1 MRASISADTG
11 RGPGNGIIEIFDAGD
26 VTDPSFTLLRASDGK
41 CLGPRG
47 WQESESPLAPEA
59 WDNDGGSLR
68 LAVGSAVVDEVD
80 NLDAYRISLRGVG
93 SCALSVKSLVY
104 SHIAGGDGMGA
115 ATAAPAPQPEPQPTA
130 PQPEPEP
137 VLESP
142 EPPLA
147 FDVPSQ
153 PSPQEAPLEMASG
166 HEGKSGGKAGI
177 VILLVL
183 LALAAGVAAWWFLLR
198 EPEKAPL
205 PTPPAQ
211 SQDAD
216 KPHTPE
222 QAQPKPAD
230 AAAQQGADAAKPQL
244 SPLASARE
252 QLRGQALPD
261 VSLAMAKPM
270 RKADATPEE
279 SDAAFLLLEDAA
291 QKGDAEAM
299 FLVGQFYDPAGTLP
313 RGSIPADLT
322 QAKRWYDQ
330 AAQKGQAD
338 AKTALEKLKEH
349 ARALDAKG
357 DAEAHSLLQNWQ

>member
-1 MRASISADTG
+1 MRASIMADSG
-11 RGPGNGIIEIFDAGD
+11 RGPGNGIIEIFDAGS
-26 VTDPSFTLLRASDGK
+26 VNDPGFTLLRASDGK

-47 WQESESPLAPEA
+47 WQESETLLTPDA

-93 SCALSVKSLVY
+93 SCALTVKSLVY
-104 SHIAGGDGMGA
+104 SHIAGGHGMGA
-115 ATAAPAPQPEPQPTA
+115 ATPVAPAPQPVPA
-130 PQPEPEP
+130 PAPEP
-137 VLESP
+137 VVESP

-147 FDVPSQ
+147 FEEPQQ
-153 PSPQEAPLEMASG
+153 PAPQLETPLEMNTQQP
-166 HEGKSGGKAGI
+166 EKSGGKGMLVA
-177 VILLVL
+177 LLVL
-183 LALAAGVAAWWFLLR
+183 ALVAAGAAAWWFLLR

-211 SQDAD
+211 TQNAD
-216 KPHTPE
+216 KPQNTDQP
-222 QAQPKPAD
+222 QPKPAE
-230 AAAQQGADAAKPQL
+230 APKQGADAAKPAL
-244 SPLASARE
+244 TPLASARE

-261 VSLAMAKPM
+261 VSLAMAKPL

-279 SDAAFLLLEDAA
+279 TDAAFLLLEDAA

-299 FLVGQFYDPAGTLP
+299 FLVGQFYDPASTLP

-330 AAQKGQAD
+330 AAQKAQPQAK
-338 AKTALEKLKEH
+338 AALDKLKEY
-349 ARALDAKG
+349 ARGLEAKG
-357 DAEAHSLLQNWQ
+357 DAEARALLQNWQ

>member
-261 VSLAMAKPM
+261 VSLAMAHRRYGRAGPAAPAPSGLCAANGRVVALFDSVRKHRSALQKPGNPCPASTG
-270 RKADATPEE
+270 RGYGCGAPWHRASACALPGNAFGWRTPARVH
-279 SDAAFLLLEDAA
+279 SRSSCARP
-291 QKGDAEAM
+291 
-299 FLVGQFYDPAGTLP
+299 VGGAGG
-313 RGSIPADLT
+313 R
-322 QAKRWYDQ
+322 
-330 AAQKGQAD
+330 
-338 AKTALEKLKEH
+338 
-349 ARALDAKG
+349 
-357 DAEAHSLLQNWQ
+357 AHSRP

>member
-1 MRASISADTG
+1 MRASISADSG
-11 RGPGNGIIEIFDAGD
+11 RGPGNGIIEIFDAGT
-26 VTDPSFTLLRASDGK
+26 VSEPGFTLLRASDGK

-47 WQESESPLAPEA
+47 WQESETLLTPEA

-68 LAVGSAVVDEVD
+68 MAVGPAVVDEVD

-93 SCALSVKSLVY
+93 SCSLAVKSLVY
-104 SHIAGGDGMGA
+104 SHIAGGHGMGA
-115 ATAAPAPQPEPQPTA
+115 ATQVVTPPQPKPA

-147 FDVPSQ
+147 FEEPPLVPHEPLDMGTQQ
-153 PSPQEAPLEMASG
+153 PE
-166 HEGKSGGKAGI
+166 KSGNKVWLI
-177 VILLVL
+177 VLLV
-183 LALAAGVAAWWFLLR
+183 LALAAAGGAAWWFLLR
-198 EPEKAPL
+198 EPQKAAL
-205 PTPPAQ
+205 PTPPEQ
-211 SQDAD
+211 SQNAA
-216 KPHTPE
+216 KPQNAE
-222 QAQPKPAD
+222 QAQPKPTD
-230 AAAQQGADAAKPQL
+230 APQQQGADAAKPAL

-252 QLRGQALPD
+252 QLRGQAQPD
-261 VSLAMAKPM
+261 VSLAMAKPL

-299 FLVGQFYDPAGTLP
+299 FLVGQFYDPASTLP

-322 QAKRWYDQ
+322 QAKRWYDL
-330 AAQKGQAD
+330 AVQKGQPQ
-338 AKTALEKLKEH
+338 AKPALDKLKEH

-357 DAEAHSLLQNWQ
+357 NAEAHSLLQNWQ